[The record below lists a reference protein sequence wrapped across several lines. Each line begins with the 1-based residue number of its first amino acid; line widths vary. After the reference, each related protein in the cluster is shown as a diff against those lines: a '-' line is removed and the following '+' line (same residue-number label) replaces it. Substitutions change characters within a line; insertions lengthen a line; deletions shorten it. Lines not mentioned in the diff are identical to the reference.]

1 MPFVAAIS
9 SAAAVDNFGVPTVAI
24 SVTRSVDDP
33 GSGGGAN
40 SGSVTIGL
48 PPGSPGQMMVAI
60 IGFRGSPAFTMPSGW
75 TAARQVTNASTAN
88 SGPVSF
94 LFAYKVRTPSDGFN
108 AGFAR
113 TGGSVAQGW
122 IIGYTPSSGSLSF
135 GAVSGTAGNTASPA
149 TLPSFTPPG
158 ARNLIV
164 AAVTHGSFWSTPQAG
179 FAAASLPATAS
190 PGTLFSGPTV
200 SATEWTNVAFAARGF
215 GGANV
220 GTQIVDLWDV
230 PNVATGA
237 LTMPFPVGNYDGAA
251 VSFTWSP

>member
-9 SAAAVDNFGVPTVAI
+9 SAAAVDNFGVPTIPSVI
-24 SVTRSVDDP
+24 VTRSVDDP
-33 GSGGGAN
+33 GSGGGSN

-48 PPGSPGQMMVAI
+48 PAGAPGQMMVAI
-60 IGFRGSPAFTMPSGW
+60 IGFRGAPAFTMPSGW

-94 LFAYKVRTPSDGFN
+94 LFAYKVRDLSDSFT

-122 IIGYTPSSGSLSF
+122 IIGYTPSFGSLSF

-158 ARNLIV
+158 TRNLIV
-164 AAVTHGSFWSTPQAG
+164 TAVTHGSFWSGVQAG
-179 FAAASLPATAS
+179 FSAASLPATAT
-190 PGTLFSGPTV
+190 PGTLSPAPSSTQ
-200 SATEWTNVAFAARGF
+200 WQNIAFAARGF

-220 GTQIVDLWDV
+220 GTQIVELWDV

-237 LTMPFPVGNYDGAA
+237 LNMPFPVGNYDGAA